1 MFTPVS
7 TRAASAYKQVNIET
21 SVDGASPHQLV
32 RLLFDAL
39 LQALVTA
46 RAAMARDDTA
56 VKGRE
61 IGKAVRIIEEG
72 LKAGLNDAQGGEVA
86 ANLRGVYSY
95 AVRCLTQANLHNEAA
110 KLDEAIELLQ
120 PIADAWKQI
129 GPQAGSM
136 PSAGA

>member
-21 SVDGASPHQLV
+21 AVDGASPHQLV

-39 LQALVTA
+39 LQSLMTA
-46 RAAMARDDTA
+46 RAAMARDDTV

-95 AVRCLTQANLHNEAA
+95 VVRCLTQANLHNEAA

-120 PIADAWKQI
+120 PIAEAWKQI
-129 GPQAGSM
+129 GPQSGQTSNT
-136 PSAGA
+136 GA